1 MSDQMKEKS
10 NNNWGPFGIISV
22 LIGIV
27 SWLLGGMLSLGVGMV
42 AVALGFF
49 GNKKHQKL
57 SQTGMIFGAFSVL
70 LVNLMNLGI
79 VPIPSS
85 LESDKSHLINSI
97 NASIRAHEV
106 IGNKPFKDKV
116 REKLIEH
123 LRDALQE
130 ARLVNIDKVD
140 NQVSGFAAHYRDEF
154 IIGMESIIE
163 GYEKSDLSK
172 KLKGAFL
179 LDRWAKWNKE
189 NRATLG
195 KIKESTPSLISFV
208 GGIIIR

>member
-1 MSDQMKEKS
+1 MTDKPS
-10 NNNWGPFGIISV
+10 NTWGPFGIISV
-22 LIGIV
+22 LIGIA
-27 SWLLGGMLSLGVGMV
+27 SWFLGGMLSLGVGMV

-70 LVNLMNLGI
+70 FVNLMNLGI

-97 NASIRAHEV
+97 NASIRAYEV
-106 IGNKPFKDKV
+106 IGNKPFKDKD

-140 NQVSGFAAHYRDEF
+140 NQVPAFASHYRDEF
-154 IIGMESIIE
+154 IIGMESLIE

-172 KLKGAFL
+172 KLKGGLL

-189 NRATLG
+189 NRANLG
-195 KIKESTPSLISFV
+195 KIKESSPSLISFI
-208 GGIIIR
+208 GGITTR

>member
-1 MSDQMKEKS
+1 MTDKPS
-10 NNNWGPFGIISV
+10 NTWGPFGIISV
-22 LIGIV
+22 LIGIA
-27 SWLLGGMLSLGVGMV
+27 SWFLGGMLSLGVGMV

-70 LVNLMNLGI
+70 FVNLMNLGI

-97 NASIRAHEV
+97 NASIRAYEV
-106 IGNKPFKDKV
+106 IGNKPFKNKD
-116 REKLIEH
+116 REELIEH

-140 NQVSGFAAHYRDEF
+140 KQVPAFASHYRDEF
-154 IIGMESIIE
+154 IIGMESLIE

-172 KLKGAFL
+172 KLKGGLL

-189 NRATLG
+189 NRANLG
-195 KIKESTPSLISFV
+195 KIKESSPSLISFI
-208 GGIIIR
+208 GGIITR